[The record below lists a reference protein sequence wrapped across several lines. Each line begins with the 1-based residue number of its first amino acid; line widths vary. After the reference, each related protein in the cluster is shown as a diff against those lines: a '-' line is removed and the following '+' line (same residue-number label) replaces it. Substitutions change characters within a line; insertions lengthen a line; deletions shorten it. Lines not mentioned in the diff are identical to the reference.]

1 MTNAHLRIAWPGLQG
16 RACMGGLAWA
26 VIAAV
31 IPDEETGAMR
41 ELQIV
46 DAAELAITYAAA
58 EYMVLLD
65 GEPLPLRVGEPAA
78 DLEAYAPATRYAFIT
93 AWNPASQPRSDT
105 ANQAADALLVAQ
117 LDGLRAIR
125 HAAWAQDP
133 AGDWRE
139 PGWLVAD
146 VDEDAL
152 VRLALEF
159 GQAAVLQ
166 WRAGQPVRLCMLMPR
181 PGPGQAAA
189 HTEWGAAPA

>member
-1 MTNAHLRIAWPGLQG
+1 
-16 RACMGGLAWA
+16 
-26 VIAAV
+26 
-31 IPDEETGAMR
+31 MR

-46 DAAELAITYAAA
+46 DAAELATTYAAA
-58 EYMVLLD
+58 DYMVLLD
-65 GEPLPLRVGEPAA
+65 GEPLPLRVGEPAV

-117 LDGLRAIR
+117 LDGLRATR

-139 PGWLVAD
+139 PGWLVAE

-152 VRLALEF
+152 VRLAMEF

-166 WRAGQPVRLCMLMPR
+166 WQAGEPVRLCMLMPR
-181 PGPGQAAA
+181 PGAGLAAA
-189 HTEWGAAPA
+189 HTDWGAGPVG